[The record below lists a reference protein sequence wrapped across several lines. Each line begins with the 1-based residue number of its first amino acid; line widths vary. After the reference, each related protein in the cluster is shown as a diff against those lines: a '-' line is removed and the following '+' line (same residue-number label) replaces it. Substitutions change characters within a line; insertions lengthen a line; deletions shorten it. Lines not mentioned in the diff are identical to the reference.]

1 MTKKKTLFIVNH
13 KAGQNSRSDLKQC
26 IKDSENKH
34 HYSCNIHEL
43 EDSPL
48 EGINK
53 AIKDF
58 NPEIVAA
65 IGGDG
70 TVNLVAQA
78 IKNTAIKLLI
88 IPYGSA
94 NGMAKEFD
102 MPDLMED
109 CLELIDTGKTIAI
122 DLLQINNNISVHL
135 ADVGLNARIVKR
147 FQLDKKRGLFTYGK
161 YLFNEVFFIRRKTFI
176 LHLEN
181 QIRKVKAVSIT
192 FANAT
197 KYGTG
202 AVINPQGILN
212 DGLFEICIVKPFPKI
227 HLFSIAIQMFR
238 NRLKYSEYFETIH
251 CKTATLKTKSA
262 TLLQVDGEVIGRV
275 KEINLQIMPKALNV
289 IVPNHLNYPTLIN

>member
-1 MTKKKTLFIVNH
+1 MTQKKTLFIVNH
-13 KAGQNSRSDLKQC
+13 KAGENNRTDLHKC
-26 IKDSENKH
+26 IRDRENKQQ
-34 HYSCNIHEL
+34 YFCCIYEL
-43 EDSPL
+43 EDSLL

-58 NPEIVAA
+58 NPDIVAA
-65 IGGDG
+65 VGGDG

-94 NGMAKEFD
+94 NGMAKEFN
-102 MPDLMED
+102 MPELLED
-109 CLELIDTGKTIAI
+109 CLDLIETGKTVAI

-135 ADVGLNARIVKR
+135 ADVGLNAKIVKR
-147 FQLDKKRGLFTYGK
+147 FQLDKKRGLYTYGK
-161 YLFNEVFFIRRKTFI
+161 YLFNEVFFIRKKTFT
-176 LHLEN
+176 LYLEDK
-181 QIRKVKAVSIT
+181 IRKVKAVSIT

-202 AVINPQGILN
+202 AVINPHGILN
-212 DGLFEICIVKPFPKI
+212 DCLFEICIVKPFPKI
-227 HLFSIAIQMFR
+227 HLFSIALQMFR

-251 CKTATLKTKSA
+251 CKSATIKSRNP
-262 TLLQVDGEVIGRV
+262 TLLQVDGEVVGRV
-275 KEINLQIMPKALNV
+275 KEINLQILPGALNV